1 MVTARSTSNWEST
14 LTIGKGSAA
23 GIAVDDCVVDEY
35 WMDHI
40 DAMDDLKQGIR
51 LRAYA
56 NTDPVIAY
64 KQESLTM
71 FEEMVSAIQTE
82 TVRRMF
88 SVRLKKD
95 EEVKRE
101 RVAKAWWKT
110 WAATAPPPRS
120 SLSRS
125 TRSAA
130 TTPAPAAAA

>member
-1 MVTARSTSNWEST
+1 M
-14 LTIGKGSAA
+14 
-23 GIAVDDCVVDEY
+23 
-35 WMDHI
+35 
-40 DAMDDLKQGIR
+40 
-51 LRAYA
+51 A

-64 KQESLTM
+64 KQESLSM
-71 FEEMVSAIQTE
+71 FEEMVSAIQEE
-82 TVRRMF
+82 TVRRLF

-101 RVAKAWWKT
+101 RVAKGMVRKRGRRRHRR
-110 WAATAPPPRS
+110 PRS